1 MSGEVNSYLE
11 SVNRFFEGLRDS
23 YRREK
28 ESYREKLS
36 RFFEPLVFK
45 YRVAKEI
52 KRQTDRYLASDFNL
66 VDIMNPDENKISDII
81 AELLNPNGK
90 HGQGEIF
97 LKKFLEVLREFV
109 NPEWLSPESLELSCV
124 TVDREHTTTESRR
137 IDIFLRF
144 SEGITVGIENKPWAG
159 EQKNQLEDY
168 VGYLR
173 EISEK
178 GKFLLIYLDGWGR
191 EATSIKS
198 ELKEELKKEG
208 KFVELSYRRF
218 LIPWLKE
225 CFKECE
231 AEKVRWFLRD
241 FISWIENNLREE
253 VSDGAPEKGNH

>member
-1 MSGEVNSYLE
+1 MSGEYIR
-11 SVNRFFEGLRDS
+11 SVNRFFESLRGS
-23 YRREK
+23 YMKEK
-28 ESYREKLS
+28 ESYRERLS

-81 AELLNPNGK
+81 AELLKPNGK
-90 HGQGEIF
+90 HGQEEIF
-97 LKKFLEVLREFV
+97 LKKFLEVLKEFV
-109 NPEWLSPESLELSCV
+109 NPKWLSSESLELSRV
-124 TVDREHTTTESRR
+124 IVDREHTTTESRR

-168 VGYLR
+168 AEYLKKITEEER
-173 EISEK
+173 
-178 GKFLLIYLDGWGR
+178 FLLIYLDGWGR
-191 EATSIKS
+191 EATSIRP

-231 AEKVRWFLRD
+231 AEKIRWFLKD
-241 FISWIENNLREE
+241 FVSWIEKKFREG
-253 VSDGAPEKGNH
+253 VSDGAPEERNY